1 MSLRNF
7 LDSIGRLLKL
17 VRRPTRDDFSTSI
30 RITTLGVGVL
40 GVIGFLIKFMSAILL
55 VARTTP

>member
-17 VRRPTRDDFSTSI
+17 VRKPTRDDFAASI
-30 RITTLGVGVL
+30 KITILGLGVL
-40 GVIGFLIKFMSAILL
+40 GVIGFLIKFMSSILL
-55 VARTTP
+55 QAKPTT